1 MPDAQQVT
9 SVLGDTV
16 MDTIQST
23 SESTG
28 KAQFPKHVL
37 TGPAATPASG
47 PASAPR
53 HLATPPLQPAG
64 GDCCVPERR
73 VHCVGLLPSCLIC
86 LCISPRCQSS
96 QQFK

>member
-23 SESTG
+23 SGGTG
-28 KAQFPKHVL
+28 KAQFPEHVL

-47 PASAPR
+47 PASAP
-53 HLATPPLQPAG
+53 ASGDTAIAAG
-64 GDCCVPERR
+64 GRR
-73 VHCVGLLPSCLIC
+73 LL
-86 LCISPRCQSS
+86 RA
-96 QQFK
+96 